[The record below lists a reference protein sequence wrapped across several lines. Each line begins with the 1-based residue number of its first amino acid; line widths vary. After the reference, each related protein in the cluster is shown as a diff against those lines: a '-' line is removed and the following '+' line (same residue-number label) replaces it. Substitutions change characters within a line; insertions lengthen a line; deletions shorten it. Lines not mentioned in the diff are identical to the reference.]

1 MSEEAKPVRG
11 PNELSFEAEVRSLLS
26 TEIGRIYFW
35 RLIVEDCHVFQ
46 IEYPHNAA
54 AYSLLAKQ
62 EIGKRQLEFAK
73 RICPE
78 LVIQAE
84 KDYQALMEQEAV
96 FRKNHKKGD
105 DL

>member
-1 MSEEAKPVRG
+1 MHVKG
-11 PNELSFEAEVRSLLS
+11 PNELSFENEVRSLLS
-26 TEIGRIYFW
+26 TEAGRIFFW

-73 RICPE
+73 RLCPE

-84 KDYQALMEQEAV
+84 KEFQALVEQEAI
-96 FRKNHKKGD
+96 FQEAQKKKKGD